1 MSINETA
8 ALGLHPN
15 AARDSE
21 KTLQGSYRKAAL
33 QSTPRRLRPAG
44 EDLALV
50 LAADLAAVFGREA
63 PEVSLA
69 ALGRAIIFEAQRRE
83 ARP

>member
-1 MSINETA
+1 VRNETA
-8 ALGLHPN
+8 APCTSTE
-15 AARDSE
+15 AARDSR
-21 KTLQGSYRKAAL
+21 KTRTASYRKAAP

-44 EDLALV
+44 DDLALV

-63 PEVSLA
+63 PEVSLT
-69 ALGRAIIFEAQRRE
+69 ALGRAILVEAQRRE